1 MLLHSSI
8 FRQLRLLWYLELF
21 PIVFMVAN
29 ALRCGKGV
37 EALNSLVPV
46 ILLMLAIY
54 SLGLVVLCSVWSR
67 TVNRIVAAILL
78 SLAALWNS
86 ADLFTYLYFGNSYMF
101 YNLSMTIGYLVPGI
115 LGREMEK
122 QGVLKTLGALTA
134 VTLIIRL
141 VQIVLL

>member
-1 MLLHSSI
+1 MCTILYGRRKFAL
-8 FRQLRLLWYLELF
+8 YL
-21 PIVFMVAN
+21 II
-29 ALRCGKGV
+29 G
-37 EALNSLVPV
+37 
-46 ILLMLAIY
+46 ILEKI
-54 SLGLVVLCSVWSR
+54 
-67 TVNRIVAAILL
+67 
-78 SLAALWNS
+78 
-86 ADLFTYLYFGNSYMF
+86 LFTYLYFGNSYMF